1 MIFPF
6 TAPKILTRL
15 NSADIP
21 MEKQCGDWSNSI
33 PDDLVKTT
41 AHKQSRDLL
50 TMQLRGQTIMA
61 YSKQANKYSGYMLE
75 FIKLFKVLYWSCKN
89 GMCV

>member
-41 AHKQSRDLL
+41 AHKQE
-50 TMQLRGQTIMA
+50 QGF
-61 YSKQANKYSGYMLE
+61 ANYAASGPNHYG
-75 FIKLFKVLYWSCKN
+75 LFKT
-89 GMCV
+89 G